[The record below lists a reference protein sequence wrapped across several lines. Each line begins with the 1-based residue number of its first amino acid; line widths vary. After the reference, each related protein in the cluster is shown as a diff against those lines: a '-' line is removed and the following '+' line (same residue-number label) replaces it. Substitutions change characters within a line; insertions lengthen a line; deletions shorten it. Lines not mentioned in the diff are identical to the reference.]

1 MKKEDFVK
9 LGLDE
14 ETAKKCAD
22 ASAEEL
28 KTYIPKVRFD
38 EVNNEKKKLE
48 LDVRDRDGQLE
59 TLKNSTGDV
68 EGLKKQIETL
78 QTENKTKDEKHAA
91 EIKQLKVEAAIETA
105 LSGAK
110 AKNAKAVRA
119 LLDLDMEK
127 IKVKEDGTL
136 EGLTLDEQIKKL
148 QGAEDSKFLFDAETK
163 KTKMKGAEPGDPGKQ
178 DPDNKVDT
186 SKMTYEELCAYLEE
200 NPDVTLD

>member
-1 MKKEDFVK
+1 MKKEDFLK

-14 ETAKKCAD
+14 DTAKKCAD

-38 EVNNEKKKLE
+38 EVNNDKKKLE
-48 LDVRDRDGQLE
+48 LDVRDRDSQLE

-78 QTENKTKDEKHAA
+78 QADNKAKDEKHAA
-91 EIKQLKVEAAIETA
+91 ELKQLKVDAAVEAA

-110 AKNAKAVRA
+110 AKNTKAVRA
-119 LLDLDMEK
+119 LLEIDMDK

-136 EGLTLDEQIKKL
+136 EGLTLDDQIKKL
-148 QGAEDSKFLFDAETK
+148 QGAEDSKFLFDTQTK
-163 KTKMKGAEPGDPGKQ
+163 KTKMKGAEPGDPGKE

-200 NPDVTLD
+200 NPDAELE

>member
-1 MKKEDFVK
+1 MKKEDFLK

-14 ETAKKCAD
+14 DTAKKCAD

-38 EVNNEKKKLE
+38 EVNNDKKK
-48 LDVRDRDGQLE
+48 LDVRDRDSQLE

-78 QTENKTKDEKHAA
+78 QAENKAKDEKHAA
-91 EIKQLKVEAAIETA
+91 ELKQLKVDAAVEAA

-110 AKNAKAVRA
+110 AKNTKAVRA
-119 LLDLDMEK
+119 LLEIDMDK

-136 EGLTLDEQIKKL
+136 EGLTLDDQIKKL
-148 QGAEDSKFLFDAETK
+148 QSAEDSKFLFDTQTK
-163 KTKMKGAEPGDPGKQ
+163 KTKMKGAEPGDPGKE

-186 SKMTYEELCAYLEE
+186 SKMTYDELCAYLEE
-200 NPDVTLD
+200 NPDAELE

>member
-1 MKKEDFVK
+1 MKKEDFLK

-14 ETAKKCAD
+14 DTAKKCAD

-38 EVNNEKKKLE
+38 EVNNDKKKLE
-48 LDVRDRDGQLE
+48 LDVRDRDSQLE

-78 QTENKTKDEKHAA
+78 QAENKAKDEKHAA
-91 EIKQLKVEAAIETA
+91 ELKQLKVDAAVEAA

-110 AKNAKAVRA
+110 AKNTKAVRA
-119 LLDLDMEK
+119 LLEIDMDK

-136 EGLTLDEQIKKL
+136 EGLTLDDQIKKL
-148 QGAEDSKFLFDAETK
+148 QGAEDSKFLFDTQTK
-163 KTKMKGAEPGDPGKQ
+163 KTKMKGAEPGDPGKE

-200 NPDVTLD
+200 NPDAELE